1 MNKITDKFLLNW
13 DTVMPELRLKQPV
26 FLYSAYGPFTKH
38 RDRTQK
44 FRDTGNLKRSHRNEL
59 SKACFAHDC
68 KVFWL

>member
-1 MNKITDKFLLNW
+1 
-13 DTVMPELRLKQPV
+13 MPELHLKEPV

-38 RDRTQK
+38 RDRTKK

-68 KVFWL
+68 KVF